1 MSSDHGAGT
10 VSLSH
15 RAYRRLEDMIVTGEL
30 APGAV
35 LSESALAARLAV
47 GRTPVREALQRLA
60 REGLV
65 TVLPRR
71 GVIVPEINL
80 ARHFKLLELRRG
92 LDRLVARWAA
102 ERADPGMRQRM
113 RVVADEVEAAA
124 AAGDERRFL
133 KLAKEFHTLP
143 SAACGN
149 EYAENALSQ
158 LQGLARRFWFAHYR
172 DYAGLS
178 EAAALPGARLRA
190 IASGDGDAA
199 EAASDRLAD
208 YFEAFARATLRPPNR
223 RRA

>member
-1 MSSDHGAGT
+1 MDSQRRAGPD
-10 VSLSH
+10 SLSH

-35 LSESALAARLAV
+35 LSESALAARLEV

-80 ARHFKLLELRRG
+80 AHHFKLLELRRG

-102 ERADPGMRQRM
+102 ERADLEMRRRM
-113 RVVADEVEAAA
+113 LAIADEVEAAA

-143 SAACGN
+143 SSACGN
-149 EYAENALSQ
+149 EYAEGALGQ

-172 DYAGLS
+172 DYASLS
-178 EAAALPGARLRA
+178 EAAAMHAARLRA
-190 IASGDGDAA
+190 IASGDGAAA

-208 YFEAFARATLRPPNR
+208 YFEAFARATLRPPVR